1 MTDTAGK
8 KIAVLTSGGDAPGMN
23 AAVRAV
29 VRVGISCGAD
39 VYGIYNGY
47 KGLMEG
53 DLRQFSAKDVSDLSR
68 KGGTVLGSAR
78 SKEFMT
84 EEGFAQALRV
94 IKGYDLDGLVVVGGD
109 GSLHGAQRLS
119 ESGVKC
125 MGIPASIDND
135 IAYTDYSI
143 GVDTA
148 QDTIIEAID
157 KIKDTASSHRRGFVI
172 EVMGRAHG
180 FLALATGVA
189 CGAEMV
195 ILPGD
200 DLTNPERQAQIVDE
214 VSRYYVRK
222 KPNFICVL
230 AEGASGPGCSAV
242 DILAELISRAGYDCR
257 KTILGHVQ
265 RGGTPTCNDRNLAT
279 IMGFAATKALL
290 EGDTGK
296 MVGVSGREVLLT
308 PFEDV
313 FAADMD
319 LPQEL
324 LDKVRLLSV
333 Y

>member
-1 MTDTAGK
+1 MK

-29 VRVGISCGAD
+29 VRVGIAYGAD

-53 DLRQFSAKDVSDLSR
+53 DLKQFSAKDVSDLSR
-68 KGGTVLGSAR
+68 KGGTILRSAR

-84 EEGFAQALRV
+84 DEGFRQALRI
-94 IKGYDLDGLVVVGGD
+94 IKGYEFDGLVVVGGD

-119 ESGVKC
+119 ENGVNT

-135 IAYTDYSI
+135 LPFTDYSI

-180 FLALATGVA
+180 FLALSTAVA

-200 DLTNPERQAQIVDE
+200 DLKNPQRQEQIVDE
-214 VSRYYVRK
+214 VNRYYVRK
-222 KPNFICVL
+222 KPDFICVL
-230 AEGASGPGCSAV
+230 AEGASGPDCNAV

-279 IMGFAATKALL
+279 IMGFAATRALL
-290 EGDTGK
+290 DGETGK
-296 MVGVSGREVLLT
+296 MVGVKGREVLLT
-308 PFEDV
+308 PFEDI
-313 FAADMD
+313 FAADME
-319 LPQEL
+319 LPAAL
-324 LDKVRLLSV
+324 KDKVRLLSV

>member
-1 MTDTAGK
+1 MK

-29 VRVGISCGAD
+29 VRTGISHGAD

-53 DLRQFSAKDVSDLSR
+53 DLKQFAAKDVSDLNR
-68 KGGTVLGSAR
+68 RGGTILGSAR

-84 EEGFAQALRV
+84 DEGFEEALKIIR
-94 IKGYDLDGLVVVGGD
+94 GYELDGLVVIGGD

-135 IAYTDYSI
+135 IAYTEYSI

-148 QDTIIEAID
+148 EDTIIEAID
-157 KIKDTASSHRRGFVI
+157 KIRDTASSHRRGFVI

-180 FLALATGVA
+180 FLALATSVA

-200 DLTNPERQAQIVDE
+200 DLTNPERQKQITDE
-214 VSRYYVRK
+214 VNRYYVRK
-222 KPNFICVL
+222 KPNFISVV
-230 AEGASGPGCSAV
+230 AEGASDKDCNAV
-242 DILAELISRAGYDCR
+242 DILAGLITNAGYDCR

-265 RGGTPTCNDRNLAT
+265 RGGTPTCNDRLLAT
-279 IMGFAATKALL
+279 MLGYAATAALL
-290 EGDTGK
+290 KGETGM
-296 MVGVSGREVLLT
+296 MVGSVGRSVIKT
-308 PFEDV
+308 PFEQV
-313 FAADMD
+313 FAKEHS
-319 LPQEL
+319 LPEGL
-324 LDKVRLLSV
+324 LDKVRQLSV